1 MSEDYF
7 YKENETDQIYWLDT
21 PGRKGEYLFSFDK
34 KTIFNFFE
42 DFPQKLTK
50 EQVEIFIKEQPT
62 LSALKIK

>member
-42 DFPQKLTK
+42 DFPQKLSK
-50 EQVEIFIKEQPT
+50 EQIEIFIKEQPT

>member
-50 EQVEIFIKEQPT
+50 EQIEIFIKEQPT